1 MYKACPK
8 PRGSK
13 KREKAEKE
21 KIEKEREVIIEL
33 VALDEYIGRD
43 PALQIAEFREAESKE
58 IQTMRQLRQVNI
70 TRQKEE
76 DRKRQL
82 GESLDGQYCICRRGP
97 DGFMLQCELCKE
109 WYHGSCVPLPRT
121 QGGKSMGKG
130 SAALEAAKE
139 LKYLCPLCSRS
150 RRPRLETILSLLV
163 SLQKLPVRLPEGEAL
178 QFLTERAMNWQ
189 DRSRQFLADEDVVAL
204 LTFLSRTSASWPHG
218 VSAEN
223 LSASAALLRLAQV
236 GPEEEDSEKSAS
248 GDVSVTDDSGNS
260 ATAEVRPTL
269 SEEKRRQAEQLMMEG
284 DLLEV
289 SLDETEQLW
298 KALLSQKTQEEQE
311 TQVLSEN
318 VVCLSLVQDLKA
330 LKFRIFLKIDLS
342 RVPANNGAESSSGL
356 TKIKQMYE
364 NVHPNLALVLLFV
377 RTEVE
382 YGGFSFLSIH
392 EKSAS
397 EIANT
402 VSCYSLL

>member
-1 MYKACPK
+1 M
-8 PRGSK
+8 
-13 KREKAEKE
+13 
-21 KIEKEREVIIEL
+21 
-33 VALDEYIGRD
+33 ALDEYIGRD
-43 PALQIAEFREAESKE
+43 PALQIAEFREAEIKE
-58 IQTMRQLRQVNI
+58 MQSMRQLRQVNMA
-70 TRQKEE
+70 RQKEE
-76 DRKRQL
+76 DKRRQL
-82 GESLDGQYCICRRGP
+82 GESMDGQYCTCRRGP

-189 DRSRQFLADEDVVAL
+189 DRARNFLTDEDVVSL
-204 LTFLSRTSASWPHG
+204 LAFLSRTSAAWPQG

-236 GPEEEDSEKSAS
+236 GPEPENADKSAS
-248 GDVSVTDDSGNS
+248 GEVSVTDDANNS
-260 ATAEVRPTL
+260 PQAEVRPTL
-269 SEEKRRQAEQLMMEG
+269 SEEIRRQAETMMMEG

-298 KALLSQKTQEEQE
+298 KILLSQKSQEEQE
-311 TQVLSEN
+311 TQVSSSKEILKESDIFSGKNLISIIVINGLSDGPGEE
-318 VVCLSLVQDLKA
+318 VKKKEILYSCARQEYDLQE
-330 LKFRIFLKIDLS
+330 LKFGIFFL
-342 RVPANNGAESSSGL
+342 P
-356 TKIKQMYE
+356 KQYKTI
-364 NVHPNLALVLLFV
+364 NVNEPRLC
-377 RTEVE
+377 T
-382 YGGFSFLSIH
+382 
-392 EKSAS
+392 
-397 EIANT
+397 T
-402 VSCYSLL
+402 

>member
-1 MYKACPK
+1 MYFTVQILSPRKDVGSYKACLK
-8 PRGSK
+8 TRGNK
-13 KREKAEKE
+13 KRDKAEKE
-21 KIEKEREVIIEL
+21 KTEKEREVIIEL

-43 PALQIAEFREAESKE
+43 PALQIAEFREAEIKE
-58 IQTMRQLRQVNI
+58 MQSMRQLRQVNMA
-70 TRQKEE
+70 RQKEE
-76 DRKRQL
+76 DKRRQL
-82 GESLDGQYCICRRGP
+82 GESMDGQYCTCRRGP

-189 DRSRQFLADEDVVAL
+189 DRARNFLTDEDVVSL
-204 LTFLSRTSASWPHG
+204 LAFLSRTSAAWPQG

-236 GPEEEDSEKSAS
+236 GPEPENADKSAS
-248 GDVSVTDDSGNS
+248 GEVSVTDDANNS
-260 ATAEVRPTL
+260 PQAEVRPTL
-269 SEEKRRQAEQLMMEG
+269 SEEIRRQAETMMMEG

-298 KALLSQKTQEEQE
+298 KILLSQKSQEEQE
-311 TQVLSEN
+311 TQVSSSKEILKESDIFSGKNLISIIVINGLSDGPGEE
-318 VVCLSLVQDLKA
+318 VKKKEILYSCARQEYDLQE
-330 LKFRIFLKIDLS
+330 LKFGIFFFL
-342 RVPANNGAESSSGL
+342 P
-356 TKIKQMYE
+356 KQYKTI
-364 NVHPNLALVLLFV
+364 NVNEPRLC
-377 RTEVE
+377 T
-382 YGGFSFLSIH
+382 
-392 EKSAS
+392 
-397 EIANT
+397 T
-402 VSCYSLL
+402 

>member
-1 MYKACPK
+1 MKDSRRENSFFFLFLLQILSPRTDVGLYKACPK
-8 PRGSK
+8 PRK
-13 KREKAEKE
+13 KREKDKEKE
-21 KIEKEREVIIEL
+21 KEKEKEVIIDL

-43 PALQIAEFREAESKE
+43 PALQIAEFRETERKE
-58 IQTMRQLRQVNI
+58 METMGHLREANIQ
-70 TRQKEE
+70 RQKEE
-76 DRKRQL
+76 DNKRKL

-139 LKYLCPLCSRS
+139 LKYLCPLCLRS

-189 DRSRQFLADEDVVAL
+189 DRARQFLADEDVVSL
-204 LTFLSRTSASWPHG
+204 LTYLSRTSTSWPQG

-236 GPEEEDSEKSAS
+236 GLQNDDSEKAAAS
-248 GDVSVTDDSGNS
+248 SDVSVTDEGSTN
-260 ATAEVRPTL
+260 AAEARPAF
-269 SEEKRRQAEQLMMEG
+269 SEEKRARAETLMMEG

-289 SLDETEQLW
+289 TLDETEQLW
-298 KALLSQKTQEEQE
+298 KVLLSQKTREEQE
-311 TQVLSEN
+311 TQV
-318 VVCLSLVQDLKA
+318 QK
-330 LKFRIFLKIDLS
+330 
-342 RVPANNGAESSSGL
+342 
-356 TKIKQMYE
+356 
-364 NVHPNLALVLLFV
+364 
-377 RTEVE
+377 
-382 YGGFSFLSIH
+382 
-392 EKSAS
+392 
-397 EIANT
+397 
-402 VSCYSLL
+402 

>member
-1 MYKACPK
+1 MSKNDLKWLGTDIDMCLDVYQNSPNSELRAFSIFFSFTREYLPPSNKNSCSASSNSNIPQSADLVVFVWLLCFQILSPRKDVGLYKACPK

-13 KREKAEKE
+13 KREKAEKD

-58 IQTMRQLRQVNI
+58 IQAMRQLRQVNI

-76 DRKRQL
+76 DKKRQL

-189 DRSRQFLADEDVVAL
+189 DRSRQFLADEDVVGL
-204 LTFLSRTSASWPHG
+204 LTFLSRTSVTWPQG

-223 LSASAALLRLAQV
+223 LSASAALLRLAQG
-236 GPEEEDSEKSAS
+236 GPEQEDSEKSAS

-260 ATAEVRPTL
+260 GTAEVRPTL

-298 KALLSQKTQEEQE
+298 KVLLSQKSQEEQE
-311 TQVLSEN
+311 TQVGSQKF
-318 VVCLSLVQDLKA
+318 VC
-330 LKFRIFLKIDLS
+330 
-342 RVPANNGAESSSGL
+342 SSA
-356 TKIKQMYE
+356 
-364 NVHPNLALVLLFV
+364 V
-377 RTEVE
+377 
-382 YGGFSFLSIH
+382 
-392 EKSAS
+392 
-397 EIANT
+397 
-402 VSCYSLL
+402 

>member
-1 MYKACPK
+1 MYRYVYVRVSEFTKLRKNIFKTFTSEYLSSPYKISGSTFSQSDILQQSNLFVCVCVWLLCFQILSPRKDVGIYKACPK

-58 IQTMRQLRQVNI
+58 IQTLRQLRQVNI

-82 GESLDGQYCICRRGP
+82 GENLDGQYCICRRGP

-121 QGGKSMGKG
+121 QGGKLMGKG

-223 LSASAALLRLAQV
+223 LSASAALLRLAHG
-236 GPEEEDSEKSAS
+236 GPEEDSEKSAS
-248 GDVSVTDDSGNS
+248 CDVSVTDDSGNS
-260 ATAEVRPTL
+260 AAVEVRPTL

-298 KALLSQKTQEEQE
+298 KVLLSQKTQEEQE
-311 TQVLSEN
+311 TQVRSQN
-318 VVCLSLVQDLKA
+318 IV
-330 LKFRIFLKIDLS
+330 
-342 RVPANNGAESSSGL
+342 
-356 TKIKQMYE
+356 
-364 NVHPNLALVLLFV
+364 
-377 RTEVE
+377 
-382 YGGFSFLSIH
+382 
-392 EKSAS
+392 
-397 EIANT
+397 
-402 VSCYSLL
+402 

>member
-1 MYKACPK
+1 MDPSTYVIQWVYLIVLCVAYLFLCFFFQILSPRKDVGLYKACPK

-21 KIEKEREVIIEL
+21 KTEKEREVIIEL

-58 IQTMRQLRQVNI
+58 IQSIRQLRQVNI
-70 TRQKEE
+70 ARQKDE
-76 DRKRQL
+76 DKKRQL

-121 QGGKSMGKG
+121 QSGKSMGKG

-189 DRSRQFLADEDVVAL
+189 DRSRQFLADGDVVSL
-204 LTFLSRTSASWPHG
+204 LTFLSRTSSSWPQG

-236 GPEEEDSEKSAS
+236 GPEQEDSNNPAS
-248 GDVSVTDDSGNS
+248 SDVSVTDESGNS
-260 ATAEVRPTL
+260 GPAEVRPTL
-269 SEEKRRQAEQLMMEG
+269 AEEKRRQAEVLMMEG

-298 KALLSQKTQEEQE
+298 KVLLSQKSQEEQE
-311 TQVLSEN
+311 TQVRNTS
-318 VVCLSLVQDLKA
+318 V
-330 LKFRIFLKIDLS
+330 I
-342 RVPANNGAESSSGL
+342 
-356 TKIKQMYE
+356 
-364 NVHPNLALVLLFV
+364 
-377 RTEVE
+377 RT
-382 YGGFSFLSIH
+382 
-392 EKSAS
+392 
-397 EIANT
+397 
-402 VSCYSLL
+402 

>member
-1 MYKACPK
+1 MYFTVQILSPRKDVGSYKACLK
-8 PRGSK
+8 TRGNK
-13 KREKAEKE
+13 KRDKAEKE
-21 KIEKEREVIIEL
+21 KTEKEREVIIEL

-43 PALQIAEFREAESKE
+43 PALQIAEFREAEIKE
-58 IQTMRQLRQVNI
+58 MQSMRQLRQVNMA
-70 TRQKEE
+70 RQKEE
-76 DRKRQL
+76 DKRRQL
-82 GESLDGQYCICRRGP
+82 GESMDGQYCTCRRGP

-189 DRSRQFLADEDVVAL
+189 DRARNFLTDEDVVSL
-204 LTFLSRTSASWPHG
+204 LAFLSRTSVAWPQG

-236 GPEEEDSEKSAS
+236 GPEPENADKSAS
-248 GDVSVTDDSGNS
+248 GEVSVTDDANNS
-260 ATAEVRPTL
+260 PQAEVRPTL
-269 SEEKRRQAEQLMMEG
+269 SEEIRRQAETMMMEG

-298 KALLSQKTQEEQE
+298 KILLSQKSQEEQE
-311 TQVLSEN
+311 TQV
-318 VVCLSLVQDLKA
+318 
-330 LKFRIFLKIDLS
+330 
-342 RVPANNGAESSSGL
+342 SSSKEILKKSVIIWG
-356 TKIKQMYE
+356 E
-364 NVHPNLALVLLFV
+364 NLIQFNYQRFV
-377 RTEVE
+377 RWVW
-382 YGGFSFLSIH
+382 GGS
-392 EKSAS
+392 
-397 EIANT
+397 
-402 VSCYSLL
+402 

>member
-1 MYKACPK
+1 MAGKCIDMCMCAFQNSPNSARTFSKHLQENTSHLPIKFPVARSRSQIFFNSLTCVFVCVWLLCFQILSPRKDVGIYKACPK

-58 IQTMRQLRQVNI
+58 IQTLRQLRQVNI

-82 GESLDGQYCICRRGP
+82 GENLDGQYCICRRGP

-223 LSASAALLRLAQV
+223 LSASAALLRLAHG
-236 GPEEEDSEKSAS
+236 GPEEDSEKSAS

-260 ATAEVRPTL
+260 AAVEVRPTL

-298 KALLSQKTQEEQE
+298 KVLLSQKTQEEQE
-311 TQVLSEN
+311 TQVRSQN
-318 VVCLSLVQDLKA
+318 IV
-330 LKFRIFLKIDLS
+330 
-342 RVPANNGAESSSGL
+342 
-356 TKIKQMYE
+356 
-364 NVHPNLALVLLFV
+364 
-377 RTEVE
+377 
-382 YGGFSFLSIH
+382 
-392 EKSAS
+392 
-397 EIANT
+397 
-402 VSCYSLL
+402 